1 MEENM
6 IQETEQAPL
15 TSFEFDI
22 SIKEEEEAFILFQK
36 KYVYKRNIIKSI
48 GFGLLGVAFGVSI
61 YRDPSKAINYF
72 LLAVCAAA
80 VVLIWFNNRHI
91 RKTLMDALK
100 ILEDDRYRFSLY
112 DDRFVIE
119 TIVPEEERNAEDF
132 EPIEPQE
139 MKLDDPMLDAEEQ
152 EDKFVLIVQKA
163 TIYVLPKRCMS
174 ESNIEAV
181 REKLLKQS

>member
-22 SIKEEEEAFILFQK
+22 SIKEEEQAFILFQK
-36 KYVYKRNIIKSI
+36 KYVYKRNVIKSI
-48 GFGLLGVAFGVSI
+48 GFGLLAVAFIVSI
-61 YRDPSKAINYF
+61 FRDPKQAINYF

-80 VVLIWFNNRHI
+80 IVLIWYNNRHI
-91 RKTLMDALK
+91 RKTLMEALK

-119 TIVPEEERNAEDF
+119 TIVSEEEQKAEDF

-139 MKLDDPMLDAEEQ
+139 MKLDDPMLDAAEQ
-152 EDKFVLIVQKA
+152 DDKFVLIVRKA

-174 ESNIEAV
+174 QQDIENV
-181 REKLLKQS
+181 REKLKL